1 MNVAEYKAVQIN
13 KIIKESTEYKTYDK
27 LRMSISQKYQT
38 EELELKKLQQE
49 IVNLAYSDEKE
60 FDRKKEEYLEKQESF
75 YQDPLI
81 KKFIEAY
88 YSLQK
93 MIFSVKKI
101 IESGV

>member
-13 KIIKESTEYKTYDK
+13 KIIKESAEYKTYDK
-27 LRMSISQKYQT
+27 LRMSISQKYETQ
-38 EELELKKLQQE
+38 ELELKKLQQE
-49 IVNLAYSDEKE
+49 IVNLAYTDEAE
-60 FDRKKEEYLEKQESF
+60 FDKKKQEYLEKKDDF

-81 KKFIEAY
+81 KRFIEAY

-93 MIFSVKKI
+93 MIFGVKKI